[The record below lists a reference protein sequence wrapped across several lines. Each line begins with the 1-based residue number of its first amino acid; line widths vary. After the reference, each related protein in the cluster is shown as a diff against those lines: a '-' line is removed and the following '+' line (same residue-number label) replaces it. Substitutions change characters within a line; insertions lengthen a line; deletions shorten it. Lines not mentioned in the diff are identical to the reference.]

1 MITQLSKDILTYQA
15 GDIDQLSDRR
25 LYVAIKTLMQEM
37 IEDNETHLP
46 EFKTV
51 WRDLE
56 AVKNRHGGNPP
67 PQTI

>member
-1 MITQLSKDILTYQA
+1 
-15 GDIDQLSDRR
+15 
-25 LYVAIKTLMQEM
+25 MQEL
-37 IEDNETHLP
+37 IEDHQTHTD

-67 PQTI
+67 PFI

>member
-1 MITQLSKDILTYQA
+1 MITQLSKDILTYHM
-15 GDIDQLSDRR
+15 GDVAQLSDRR
-25 LYVAIKTLMQEM
+25 LYVALKTLMQEL
-37 IEDNETHLP
+37 IDDNQTHTD

-67 PQTI
+67 PVI